1 MLTIGLLKILK
12 NQKYVYL
19 IGQDKH
25 LTYMD
30 DENNLWPKKQKRVK
44 MDFGS
49 IWMLKIGL
57 NLLFKTLVI
66 VYFHK

>member
-30 DENNLWPKKQKRVK
+30 DENNLWPKKKKRVK

-49 IWMLKIGL
+49 IWMLKIG
-57 NLLFKTLVI
+57 FEPFI
-66 VYFHK
+66 